1 MNVVPGGRR
10 PKTGWLTPPPLDS
23 PAWEVFISPPQFI
36 IRVFVPVTF
45 MLIPPPTQLPVCDAH
60 LSVPPLTSGG
70 PAAVGVARCWEGRR
84 PRQALQRTA
93 SKIQRIALKFVRE
106 GRRRQKTRYQSPA
119 LLANQNGSLSV
130 VQEVGSNKKCHF
142 FIHPCQVGEKKCDE
156 TEKNT
161 KKNIAEAFF
170 FFNYTGMKAVKPCN
184 HVLTLLLVLITA
196 PKEADG
202 VVTGHDCRPGLN

>member
-10 PKTGWLTPPPLDS
+10 PKTGWPTPPRLDS

-70 PAAVGVARCWEGRR
+70 PAAVGVARCWEG
-84 PRQALQRTA
+84 AAA
-93 SKIQRIALKFVRE
+93 SSSSSKGGVKDSANRAQVRE
-106 GRRRQKTRYQSPA
+106 RRSTKTKDKDGLFRRSYQSPA
-119 LLANQNGSLSV
+119 LLANQNVSLSV

-142 FIHPCQVGEKKCDE
+142 LIHPCQVEKK
-156 TEKNT
+156 N
-161 KKNIAEAFF
+161 
-170 FFNYTGMKAVKPCN
+170 
-184 HVLTLLLVLITA
+184 
-196 PKEADG
+196 
-202 VVTGHDCRPGLN
+202 R